1 MNCQPKRKTIRSTY
15 RLSSLILFSCFAVIS
30 LPAGGVVAQEREWV
44 DSSGTFKVVAD
55 LVTVDERMIVL
66 KKRNGVNINVP
77 LAKLSVKDLTYL
89 RSLSTASPKANSK
102 NNSPAATAHPNVAQ
116 RNTVEISPAIESASP
131 SRRPVIGSTDPQPPR
146 RGQATNLP
154 STSPIASGKRSFE
167 LNFDE
172 SKTEGASSADL
183 LEGSQNSV
191 GSSGMIGNGM
201 TGDNNAENRFAVV
214 KQPSGIQQAPP
225 AMKITEPTG
234 QFGQPVRN
242 VSISNRQANFGSQ
255 ENLRTD
261 FDTSSASN
269 AVGSKQNPVS
279 LELAASE
286 PLTQP
291 VSLRSIEDVVA
302 VRRQLV
308 EYNQQWPNRTQ
319 ADLQRVGQLTLSDD
333 KFVRK
338 LALQLVAKYDSVAGF
353 DLILERL
360 NDKSFEVRW
369 LAYDTLEELADE
381 RAIVPLVSRFR
392 GEDRSKISSVL
403 SSFGSKAESQMIP
416 FLQDDSRDV
425 RMSACSF
432 LSKVGTSY
440 SIPHL
445 EPLQES
451 DSELLVRMQARN
463 AVRKITSRR

>member
-1 MNCQPKRKTIRSTY
+1 
-15 RLSSLILFSCFAVIS
+15 
-30 LPAGGVVAQEREWV
+30 
-44 DSSGTFKVVAD
+44 
-55 LVTVDERMIVL
+55 
-66 KKRNGVNINVP
+66 
-77 LAKLSVKDLTYL
+77 
-89 RSLSTASPKANSK
+89 
-102 NNSPAATAHPNVAQ
+102 
-116 RNTVEISPAIESASP
+116 
-131 SRRPVIGSTDPQPPR
+131 
-146 RGQATNLP
+146 
-154 STSPIASGKRSFE
+154 
-167 LNFDE
+167 
-172 SKTEGASSADL
+172 
-183 LEGSQNSV
+183 
-191 GSSGMIGNGM
+191 
-201 TGDNNAENRFAVV
+201 
-214 KQPSGIQQAPP
+214 
-225 AMKITEPTG
+225 
-234 QFGQPVRN
+234 
-242 VSISNRQANFGSQ
+242 
-255 ENLRTD
+255 
-261 FDTSSASN
+261 
-269 AVGSKQNPVS
+269 
-279 LELAASE
+279 
-286 PLTQP
+286 
-291 VSLRSIEDVVA
+291 
-302 VRRQLV
+302 
-308 EYNQQWPNRTQ
+308 
-319 ADLQRVGQLTLSDD
+319 LQRVGQLTLSDD

-381 RAIVPLVSRFR
+381 RAIVPLVGRFR